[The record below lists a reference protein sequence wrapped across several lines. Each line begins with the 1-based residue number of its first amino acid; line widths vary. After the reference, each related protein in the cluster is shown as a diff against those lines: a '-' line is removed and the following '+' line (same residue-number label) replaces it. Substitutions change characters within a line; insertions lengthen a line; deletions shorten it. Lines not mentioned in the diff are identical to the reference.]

1 MIYINFFYFFIVI
14 ALFYAAPQAP
24 SGVFTPPQN
33 LMAIV
38 VILFGFWHFNRYKF
52 TQLRIRLNNE
62 EISLET
68 AKKKYFFRINFH
80 FIIAIVLF
88 AFEVFVF
95 DLKFFI
101 LQATVLGFQDFLS
114 STIGLAVFMVHLSII
129 WYWGFRAMGDV
140 LDIGDSVK
148 DNVRSNIK
156 FNLVIVIPWV
166 IISLIYDGLG
176 LVLPGI
182 KDMLTTPLFREM
194 FLLLFL
200 LAFTVFAPVLIA
212 RLWDCEPLPPS
223 ELKDDILALC
233 RSQGVRFKD
242 IMSWNAL
249 NKSLVTAGVMGV
261 VRPFRYL
268 MITPALLDLLDKNE
282 IMAVVSHEVGH
293 VKKKHLLFYLV
304 FFMGFII
311 LINSIW
317 DQFINFILTT
327 PLGIVILTSGDRG
340 ANMDVLNLA
349 FISIILIV
357 FIMYF
362 RFIFGYFMRNF
373 ERQADGF
380 CFESGI
386 NPNYMIS
393 SFKKLGERLGDD
405 GKASN
410 WHHYNLSQ
418 RIDFIEKGK
427 QNPGIITQHD
437 KKVKRGLVTFITVL
451 ILFTAV
457 AYKGH
462 VDGSSNL
469 KRRAEIWEQVVKKYP
484 DNPNIYAVLGEIY
497 YQLKDWKASEK
508 AYKYSIGLNY
518 RQPNVL
524 NNLAW
529 LLLTSED
536 ESLRDPKRALKFAQD
551 AASMEDAPH
560 IMDTL
565 AEAYYQNQMYWEA
578 YNAAKRAVQLTSENH
593 SYFKEQLEKMKKALK
608 PGEK

>member
-1 MIYINFFYFFIVI
+1 MFYINFFYFFIVI

-52 TQLRIRLNNE
+52 TQLRTRFNNE

-68 AKKKYFFRINFH
+68 AKKNYFFRVNVH

-88 AFEVFVF
+88 ALEVFVF
-95 DLKFFI
+95 DLKYFI
-101 LQATVLGFQDFLS
+101 LQVTVLGLQDFLG
-114 STIGLAVFMVHLSII
+114 STIGLAFFMLHLSII
-129 WYWGFRAMGDV
+129 WYWGFRAVGDV

-166 IISLIYDGLG
+166 IISLIYDVLG
-176 LVLPGI
+176 LVLPGV

-200 LAFTVFAPVLIA
+200 LAFTVFAPMLIV

-317 DQFINFILTT
+317 DQFINFIFTT
-327 PLGIVILTSGDRG
+327 PLGIEILTSGDRG

-349 FISIILIV
+349 FISIILLV
-357 FIMYF
+357 FIGYF

-380 CFESGI
+380 CFQSGI
-386 NPNYMIS
+386 DPNYMIS

-462 VDGSSNL
+462 VDGSSDL
-469 KRRAEIWEQVVKKYP
+469 KRRAEVCEQVVKKYP
-484 DNPNIYAVLGEIY
+484 DKLNIYAELGVIY
-497 YQLKDWKASEK
+497 YQLKDWKASET

-529 LLLTSED
+529 LLLTSGD
-536 ESLRDPKRALKFAQD
+536 ESLRDPKRALKFARD
-551 AASMEDAPH
+551 AASMEEAPH

-578 YNAAKRAVQLTSENH
+578 YNAAKRAVQLTTENH

>member
-1 MIYINFFYFFIVI
+1 M
-14 ALFYAAPQAP
+14 L
-24 SGVFTPPQN
+24 
-33 LMAIV
+33 
-38 VILFGFWHFNRYKF
+38 
-52 TQLRIRLNNE
+52 
-62 EISLET
+62 
-68 AKKKYFFRINFH
+68 
-80 FIIAIVLF
+80 
-88 AFEVFVF
+88 
-95 DLKFFI
+95 
-101 LQATVLGFQDFLS
+101 
-114 STIGLAVFMVHLSII
+114 HLSFI
-129 WYWGFRAMGDV
+129 WYWGFRAVGDV

-148 DNVRSNIK
+148 DNVGSNIK

-166 IISLIYDGLG
+166 IISLIYDVLG
-176 LVLPGI
+176 LVLPGV

-223 ELKDDILALC
+223 ELKENILALC

-249 NKSLVTAGVMGV
+249 NKSMVTAGVMGV
-261 VRPFRYL
+261 VSPFRYL
-268 MITPALLDLLDKNE
+268 MITPALMNLLDKNE

-311 LINSIW
+311 LINTIW
-317 DQFINFILTT
+317 DQFINFIFTT
-327 PLGIVILTSGDRG
+327 PLGIEILTSGDRG

-349 FISIILIV
+349 FISIILLV
-357 FIMYF
+357 FIGYF

-437 KKVKRGLVTFITVL
+437 KKVKRGL
-451 ILFTAV
+451 
-457 AYKGH
+457 
-462 VDGSSNL
+462 
-469 KRRAEIWEQVVKKYP
+469 
-484 DNPNIYAVLGEIY
+484 Y
-497 YQLKDWKASEK
+497 Y
-508 AYKYSIGLNY
+508 
-518 RQPNVL
+518 
-524 NNLAW
+524 
-529 LLLTSED
+529 LL
-536 ESLRDPKRALKFAQD
+536 SL
-551 AASMEDAPH
+551 
-560 IMDTL
+560 
-565 AEAYYQNQMYWEA
+565 Y
-578 YNAAKRAVQLTSENH
+578 
-593 SYFKEQLEKMKKALK
+593 
-608 PGEK
+608 

>member
-14 ALFYAAPQAP
+14 ALFYAAPPTP

-33 LMAIV
+33 LLAIV

-62 EISLET
+62 EISLEA
-68 AKKKYFFRINFH
+68 AKKNYFFRINVH
-80 FIIAIVLF
+80 FIIAIALF

-101 LQATVLGFQDFLS
+101 LQATVLGLHDFMS
-114 STIGLAVFMVHLSII
+114 STIGLAVFMLHLSII
-129 WYWGFRAMGDV
+129 WYWGFQAMGDV
-140 LDIGDSVK
+140 LDIGDSAK

-166 IISLIYDGLG
+166 IISLIYDVSG

-194 FLLLFL
+194 FFVLFL
-200 LAFTVFAPVLIA
+200 LTFTVFAPMLIA

-223 ELKDDILALC
+223 ELKENILALC

-249 NKSLVTAGVMGV
+249 NKSMVTAGVMGIV
-261 VRPFRYL
+261 WPFRYL
-268 MITPALLDLLDKNE
+268 MITPALLNLLDKNE

-317 DQFINFILTT
+317 DQFISFIFTT
-327 PLGIVILTSGDRG
+327 PLGIEILTSGDRG
-340 ANMDVLNLA
+340 PNMDVLNLA
-349 FISIILIV
+349 FISIILLV
-357 FIMYF
+357 FIGYF

-427 QNPGIITQHD
+427 QNPGIITRHD
-437 KKVKRGLVTFITVL
+437 KKVKRGIAVFVTAL

-462 VDGSSNL
+462 LDGSSDL
-469 KRRAEIWEQVVKKYP
+469 ERRAKIWEQVLKKYP

-497 YQLKDWKASEK
+497 YQLKDWKAAEK

-529 LLLTSED
+529 LLLTAED
-536 ESLRDPKRALKFAQD
+536 ESLRNPKRALKLAKD
-551 AASMEDAPH
+551 AASMGEAAH

-578 YNAAKRAVQLTSENH
+578 YKAAQRAAQMTTENH
-593 SYFKEQLEKMKKALK
+593 PYFKEQLEKMKKALK